1 MRSIATIN
9 NTLLLIQIDPR
20 SKTIISGDIL
30 MSDTM
35 QTDGSPSGNQSNNPE
50 LPQIGIVDLQNALR
64 IIDAAAERGAFKGSE
79 LTAVGATRD
88 RFAAFLAAVQ
98 PDAKPPAG
106 ERIQ

>member
-1 MRSIATIN
+1 
-9 NTLLLIQIDPR
+9 
-20 SKTIISGDIL
+20 
-30 MSDTM
+30 MSDTL
-35 QTDGSPSGNQSNNPE
+35 QADGVSPDAQPSNPD

-64 IIDAAAERGAFKGSE
+64 IIDAAAERGAFRGSE

-98 PDAKPPAG
+98 PDPKQSG